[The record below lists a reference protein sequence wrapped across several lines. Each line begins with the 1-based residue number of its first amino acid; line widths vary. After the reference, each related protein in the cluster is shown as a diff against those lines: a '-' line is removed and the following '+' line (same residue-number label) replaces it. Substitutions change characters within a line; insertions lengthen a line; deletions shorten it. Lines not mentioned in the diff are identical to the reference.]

1 MDDATARFDFE
12 RFMRLAPSDM
22 QRRMHDAATLT
33 VNRIHTEAKAADMSE
48 GSRATY
54 LSNVAIVDVTE
65 KSFAIELR
73 GMLPNILEQGLG
85 PGGIGTYNGSLFDM
99 RTFILKPGTR
109 NLRYTNAGVM
119 YVNVPMKHPVEQI
132 AAMGGKA
139 AVHLAKNLAPTLT
152 DPQQRRP
159 TIWGDRLGP
168 GLGPKKPHWTTDA
181 LDGLVRQQTTYSQAT
196 QATYKTWRRIT
207 ELGHGNDASW
217 WSKGVEPRGIFKKVA
232 AKLGEILAMV
242 EW

>member
-22 QRRMHDAATLT
+22 QRRMENAATLT
-33 VNRIHTEAKAADMSE
+33 VNRIDVEARAADMG
-48 GSRATY
+48 GSLAEY
-54 LSNVAIVDVTE
+54 LRSVVIVDVTE

-73 GMLPNILEQGLG
+73 GKVPNIMEQGLG
-85 PGGIGTYNGSLFDM
+85 EGGIGTYTGSLFDM
-99 RTFILKPGTR
+99 RASILKPGTS
-109 NLRYTNAGVM
+109 NLRYTNAGIM
-119 YVNVPMKHPVEQI
+119 FVNVPMEHSVEKI
-132 AAMGGKA
+132 AGMGGRVAVKA
-139 AVHLAKNLAPTLT
+139 ALSLKPTKS
-152 DPQQRRP
+152 DPQHQRGV
-159 TIWGDRLGP
+159 IWGGRLGP

-181 LDGLVRQQTTYSQAT
+181 LHGLVRDETTYSRKT
-196 QATYKTWRRIT
+196 EGTYQTWRRIT